1 MRTFSALLAMLVFGA
16 VAPPAR
22 PAASPACAA
31 VPGAAPLLAMAERRY
46 FIFGELHGTA
56 EIPALFGDFVCQAA
70 ADGPVTVGLE
80 MVAQSQA
87 ALDAWLASDG
97 GPDARAALLSDR
109 FWRFGDGR
117 ASAAMLGLLERL
129 RSMKAAGAPIRL
141 LAFVPVVARTATQT
155 PYERAMA
162 ANWSNALADAPA
174 GRLLVLVGNIHSRVA
189 PYRDFEPA
197 AMHLPRAQTLT
208 FAPLPVGGSAHNCQ
222 PDGCGPHPAG
232 PVPSPMPARGLIATP
247 AEAQAAMPYDYLYA
261 PGTAFSPSPPAVRGP
276 RPERSRPP
284 GS

>member
-1 MRTFSALLAMLVFGA
+1 MKTLSALLAMLLLGA
-16 VAPPAR
+16 AAPPAR
-22 PAASPACAA
+22 RATPACAP

-46 FIFGELHGTA
+46 FIVGELHGTA
-56 EIPALFGDFVCQAA
+56 EIPVLFGDLVCQAA
-70 ADGPVTVGLE
+70 AGGPVTVGLE
-80 MVAQSQA
+80 MAAESQA
-87 ALDAWLASDG
+87 ALDAWLTSDG
-97 GPDARAALLSDR
+97 GPDARAALLRDR

-117 ASAAMLGLLERL
+117 ASEAMLGLLERL

-141 LAFVPVVARTATQT
+141 LAFVPAVAPAATQT

-162 ANWSNALADAPA
+162 ANWARALADAP
-174 GRLLVLVGNIHSRVA
+174 GTRLLVLVGNIHSRVA
-189 PYRDFEPA
+189 PFRDFEPA
-197 AMHLPRAQTLT
+197 AMHLPRAETLT

-222 PDGCGPHPAG
+222 RDGCGPHPAG
-232 PVPSPMPARGLIATP
+232 PVPRPMPTRGLIATP

-261 PGTAFSPSPPAVRGP
+261 PGTAFSPSPPAVPGP

>member
-1 MRTFSALLAMLVFGA
+1 MMTLPALLAMLLLGA
-16 VAPPAR
+16 AAPPAR
-22 PAASPACAA
+22 PASPACAP

-46 FIFGELHGTA
+46 FIVGELHGTA
-56 EIPALFGDFVCQAA
+56 EIPVLFGDLVCQAA
-70 ADGPVTVGLE
+70 AGGPMTVGLE
-80 MVAQSQA
+80 MAAESQA

-97 GPDARAALLSDR
+97 GPEARAALLRDR

-117 ASAAMLGLLERL
+117 ASEAMLGLLERL

-141 LAFVPVVARTATQT
+141 LAFVPVVARAATQT

-162 ANWSNALADAPA
+162 ANWARALADAP
-174 GRLLVLVGNIHSRVA
+174 GTRLLVLVGNIHSRVA

-197 AMHLPRAQTLT
+197 AMHLPRAETLT

-222 PDGCGPHPAG
+222 RDGCGPHPAG
-232 PVPSPMPARGLIATP
+232 PVPRPMPARGLIATP

-261 PGTAFSPSPPAVRGP
+261 PGTAFSPSQPAVPGP